1 MTMPSP
7 DTSAAQE
14 GKMSEWI
21 SVEEPPER
29 PGPYLAYRKGVY
41 RATEFK
47 ADPGSRASR
56 WME

>member
-1 MTMPSP
+1 MRSP
-7 DTSAAQE
+7 DTHAAQE